1 MGSFERYFDSQ
12 IVKLIEQSEKD
23 GGIWLKDVEPDQLI
37 EVYTQKSIYRLAL
50 VDKVKHLVAVNS
62 TGAHIDKPEICILN
76 GSTFGGSMIRLGWI
90 GIGMNLEFHRRR
102 KVRPIL
108 TTSAVKTIKVK
119 KDSKAAQEL
128 IEKANKNTAK
138 NTLS

>member
-62 TGAHIDKPEICILN
+62 TGAHIDKPEICTLN